1 MYMKTF
7 FVKLRDIT
15 VAGFFF
21 LLPVYI
27 AAAVLTKVW
36 TWLSS
41 LGGRVAAMFGVK
53 EILGVGGHT
62 IFSGLLLL
70 MIWTLC
76 GLLVRFSFVAAINK
90 AMDRWLS
97 QLIPGYDTY
106 KATAEEKLRSKPKMI
121 LYAAALLKQ
130 QEYWQPAY
138 VVEQDDNGNC
148 IVFLPDT
155 PETNKGHVLLA
166 RQDQIRIVSS
176 VTANQLDAS
185 LKQLGRGLLSEYG
198 IHAIERRPQ

>member
-1 MYMKTF
+1 MKTF
-7 FVKLRDIT
+7 FIKLRDIT

-27 AAAVLTKVW
+27 VAAVLTKAW

-41 LGGRVAAMFGVK
+41 LGARVAAMFGVK
-53 EILGVGGHT
+53 SILGVGGHT

-70 MIWTLC
+70 IVWILC

-90 AMDRWLS
+90 AIDRWLS
-97 QLIPGYDTY
+97 QLVPGYNTY

-121 LYAAALLKQ
+121 PYAAALLKR

-138 VVEQDDNGNC
+138 VVEQDDDGNC
-148 IVFLPDT
+148 VVFLPDT

-166 RQDQIRIVSS
+166 RQDQMRIMSS
-176 VTANQLDAS
+176 VTANQVDAS
-185 LKQLGRGLLSEYG
+185 LKQLGKGLLSEYG
-198 IHAIERRPQ
+198 IHAIEGRPQ